1 MHVIHIP
8 GIGTIFGPIWN
19 RLQKK
24 LFLKTFLWSQ
34 GNYDNW
40 RKMGEYWK
48 NINEMIEYDFRVE
61 NEIFCQESFPFN
73 KIIFR
78 KNKFFSADYF
88 SILIEAQS
96 GNIKFQDHIEIKN
109 MDDSIYY
116 FSLPN
121 IPLMWIDIHDDVYL
135 TKRLDSIS
143 VTIKEARY
151 KEEVVS
157 VNVNG
162 PTYRP
167 SGMDILN
174 DRWVEKWGKWW
185 NLRAIDQCKRNIK
198 SFIQYNFVTRYKIY
212 HVDAKKINNKIRTV
226 LLLRG
231 MVIFYIANHIL
242 SPIFWISVWLG
253 KRDFWD
259 RLE

>member
-1 MHVIHIP
+1 MIHIP
-8 GIGTIFGPIWN
+8 GIGMVFGPIWN

-34 GNYDNW
+34 DRYNDW
-40 RKMGEYWK
+40 RRMGKYWK
-48 NINEMIEYDFRVE
+48 NIDEMIEYDFRVE
-61 NEIFCQESFPFN
+61 NEIFCQDSLPFN

-96 GNIKFQDHIEIKN
+96 GNIKFQEHIEIKN

-121 IPLMWIDIHDDVYL
+121 IPLMWIDIHEDAYC
-135 TKRLDSIS
+135 TQRLDGIT
-143 VTIKEARY
+143 VIIAEAKY
-151 KEEVVS
+151 KEES
-157 VNVNG
+157 VAKNVKG

-167 SGMDILN
+167 SGIDILN
-174 DRWVEKWGKWW
+174 DKWVEKWEKWW
-185 NLRAIDQCKRNIK
+185 NLRAIEECKRNIK
-198 SFIQYNFVTRYKIY
+198 LFIQYNFVTSYKIY
-212 HVDAKKINNKIRTV
+212 HVNAKEMNNTKRNI

-231 MVIFYIANHIL
+231 MVIFYIANHML

-259 RLE
+259 RCE

>member
-1 MHVIHIP
+1 
-8 GIGTIFGPIWN
+8 
-19 RLQKK
+19 
-24 LFLKTFLWSQ
+24 
-34 GNYDNW
+34 
-40 RKMGEYWK
+40 
-48 NINEMIEYDFRVE
+48 
-61 NEIFCQESFPFN
+61 
-73 KIIFR
+73 
-78 KNKFFSADYF
+78 
-88 SILIEAQS
+88 
-96 GNIKFQDHIEIKN
+96 